1 MSSLSSVFNSCS
13 TLITYDFYKKI
24 SPNTSEKKLV
34 AFGQACTVILVL
46 MGMAWIPLM
55 KIISGELFTYL
66 QKVQAYISPPIAA
79 VFIFGILFKTLNST
93 GALWALWSG
102 FIIGVSR
109 LGLELA
115 SSKVTL
121 SPMLQSFV
129 EINFLHF
136 AFILFVICSVVFTH
150 ASKLSPQTQT
160 EAQLALTRTP
170 DFSCGSA
177 FGDEEKKD
185 AILSLLLCV
194 VIFFNLVLFLLNKI
208 KMGVF
213 KTPFF

>member
-1 MSSLSSVFNSCS
+1 
-13 TLITYDFYKKI
+13 
-24 SPNTSEKKLV
+24 
-34 AFGQACTVILVL
+34 

-79 VFIFGILFKTLNST
+79 VFIFGILFKTLNSA

-115 SSKVTL
+115 SSKMTL
-121 SPMLQSFV
+121 SPMLQRFV

-136 AFILFVICSVVFTH
+136 AFILFIICSIVFTI
-150 ASKLSPQTQT
+150 ASKLNPQTQT
-160 EAQLALTRTP
+160 EAQLSLTRTP
-170 DFSCGSA
+170 GGMSFD
-177 FGDEEKKD
+177 DEEKKD
-185 AILSLLLCV
+185 AILSLLLCAL
-194 VIFFNLVLFLLNKI
+194 IFSIWFYFS
-208 KMGVF
+208 
-213 KTPFF
+213 

>member
-1 MSSLSSVFNSCS
+1 MG
-13 TLITYDFYKKI
+13 FYLKHLT
-24 SPNTSEKKLV
+24 P
-34 AFGQACTVILVL
+34 
-46 MGMAWIPLM
+46 
-55 KIISGELFTYL
+55 
-66 QKVQAYISPPIAA
+66 
-79 VFIFGILFKTLNST
+79 T

-115 SSKVTL
+115 SSKMTL

-136 AFILFVICSVVFTH
+136 AFILFIICSVVFTI

-170 DFSCGSA
+170 GGMSFD
-177 FGDEEKKD
+177 DEEKKD

-194 VIFFNLVLFLLNKI
+194 VIFSIWFYFS
-208 KMGVF
+208 
-213 KTPFF
+213 